1 MYVYLHICIYT
12 CIYLYMYV
20 NLHIHLFSNQIF
32 QVNWT
37 TQRPQEQKELWL
49 KVQQFVLKCSK
60 KLNMCINILK
70 VQPHNFEFKYKYIL
84 YSYGGMKQ
92 LYFLFA
98 NFWGYIILKKKK
110 NHIWVNMVNDDIAR
124 EDI

>member
-1 MYVYLHICIYT
+1 MLQKFESVYKYIESTTPQFWVQVLHHEP
-12 CIYLYMYV
+12 V
-20 NLHIHLFSNQIF
+20 
-32 QVNWT
+32 
-37 TQRPQEQKELWL
+37 
-49 KVQQFVLKCSK
+49 
-60 KLNMCINILK
+60 
-70 VQPHNFEFKYKYIL
+70 YKYIL